1 MQVEAVPWKSSAT
14 NSSLCKFYLSTIMM
28 YCFCFCFCF
37 FKPVNKS
44 STQMELKIKYSPISL
59 GKLRIWASVHHS
71 FTSMRQLGKKCF
83 VTGSKLNKFLMWI
96 VQNCKVYMIILIPS
110 VVCLNRPVFNY

>member
-28 YCFCFCFCF
+28 FCFCFCFCF

-71 FTSMRQLGKKCF
+71 FKSMRQLGKKCF
-83 VTGSKLNKFLMWI
+83 VTGSKLSKFLMWI
-96 VQNCKVYMIILIPS
+96 VQLQSLCDYIDTFS
-110 VVCLNRPVFNY
+110 CFFE